1 MSPTLPRSFPCQ
13 TLSNKGFLF
22 IMALKKDDAIGTVT
36 GSPLKQSTRGKK
48 GGLTGSTRVTGSK
61 KSKDVPVEIISE
73 NLTESTAEPT
83 PSSVVEKL
91 QQIGNTATSVIER
104 GANAVSAVQGLTS
117 RVAETIKST
126 DADRNPAT
134 ITDGSLDSTAIMSR
148 ASAEI
153 DEAIPRMESAEAINK
168 GIVIAQQRNF
178 VGVAIANTKLK
189 QDIATL
195 DIEQKRLLGLLID
208 GKTEQVHNEKKAVTF
223 HRAVVGRDTE
233 ISKLEQDRELLTQQR
248 IRTDGTQQQTKHIQE
263 SELLKI
269 EKLREAN
276 DKQRL
281 EIQNMQH
288 EKEKLK
294 QEVTAKFL
302 AGY

>member
-1 MSPTLPRSFPCQ
+1 
-13 TLSNKGFLF
+13 
-22 IMALKKDDAIGTVT
+22 MALKKDTGTVT
-36 GSPLKQSTRGKK
+36 GAKLKQSNRGKK
-48 GGLTGSTRVTGSK
+48 GGLTGSERVTGLTAL
-61 KSKDVPVEIISE
+61 DGP
-73 NLTESTAEPT
+73 TESSPEVAEADGKARANLAD
-83 PSSVVEKL
+83 KL
-91 QQIGNTATSVIER
+91 QQVTQTTSHIVNNVAATTQ
-104 GANAVSAVQGLTS
+104 AVSHFARSVASTIQGT
-117 RVAETIKST
+117 E
-126 DADRNPAT
+126 ADRNPAN
-134 ITDGSLDSTAIMSR
+134 ITDGTLDSTAIMSR
-148 ASAEI
+148 ASAQI
-153 DEAIPRMESAEAINK
+153 DEAIPRMESAEAIQK

-208 GKTEQVHNEKKAVTF
+208 GKTAQVDNEKKAVTF
-223 HRAVVGRDTE
+223 HRGVVSRDTE
-233 ISKLEQDRELLTQQR
+233 ISRLELDRELLTQQR
-248 IRTDGTQQQTKHIQE
+248 IRTDGTQQQTPLIQE
-263 SELLKI
+263 AETLLI